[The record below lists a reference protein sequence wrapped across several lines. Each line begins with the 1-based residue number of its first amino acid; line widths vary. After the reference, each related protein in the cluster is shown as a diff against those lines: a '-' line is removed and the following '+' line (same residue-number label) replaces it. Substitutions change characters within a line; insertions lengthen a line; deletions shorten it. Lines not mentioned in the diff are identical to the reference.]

1 MAGRL
6 RSMLSSASRGV
17 GSSGARGAGDMARA
31 RRVCITS
38 RHLIVAAT
46 NRAASEGG
54 AGFVKIC
61 AEISSKVRKDEK
73 RLLFVH
79 SEEDLGGSAVSL
91 AVAEEG
97 KFSACGGLRA
107 FDV

>member
-1 MAGRL
+1 ME
-6 RSMLSSASRGV
+6 
-17 GSSGARGAGDMARA
+17 
-31 RRVCITS
+31 T
-38 RHLIVAAT
+38 
-46 NRAASEGG
+46 
-54 AGFVKIC
+54 C
-61 AEISSKVRKDEK
+61 AEISSKARKDEK

-107 FDV
+107 FDA